1 MNDKMRAEFEAAIT
15 KDRMD
20 AGYDEPNLRMHE
32 WEGSQCYNETHV
44 QAAWWGWQA
53 SRAALAVEL
62 PPAPVPQKRYGGTY
76 TRTESAYHQ
85 GQMSVTRAIEAA
97 GVRVKL

>member
-1 MNDKMRAEFEAAIT
+1 MRAEFEAAIT

-62 PPAPVPQKRYGGTY
+62 PEQSPETPFSKHMVMD
-76 TRTESAYHQ
+76 SS
-85 GQMSVTRAIEAA
+85 SVIEAIEAA